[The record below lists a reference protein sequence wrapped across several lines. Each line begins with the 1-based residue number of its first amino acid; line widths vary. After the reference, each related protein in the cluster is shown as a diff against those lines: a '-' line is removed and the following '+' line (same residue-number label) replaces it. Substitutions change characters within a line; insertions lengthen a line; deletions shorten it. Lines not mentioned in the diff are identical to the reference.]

1 MDKSVPHRQNNI
13 VMTEEEGPVFQN
25 GRFSFFLALVKDLK
39 LKSKSD
45 RASQVAQWLR
55 IHLPVFPDPGRPFIT
70 QSIQACAPHKSSH
83 RGEKPTREKQLEKS
97 PSSKE
102 EPAE

>member
-55 IHLPVFPDPGRPFIT
+55 IHLPGRPFIT